1 MTYGS
6 QGPTTAAKVIMAGIA
21 GFLGWRAIGP
31 KGRDRVVGILDLL
44 AEVSAATAQRQ
55 QELEA
60 AERQKVQMNPF
71 PQIATVSAQGH
82 MPLAIELPSTPTI
95 GQPDLEV
102 AIEKMMRELSSNPV
116 VEPDARWRRVLIPPA
131 VVLIVGKRG
140 SGKSAFAYRLLELFR
155 YKLTPYVVG
164 VGSQA
169 RKYLPDWIGIAPDL
183 ESLPINTIALVDEAY
198 LPYHSRRSMAE
209 QSMAMS
215 QVLNLSRQ
223 RNQTLIFVTQEARQV
238 DRNIAS
244 SATVIV
250 FKEMGMLQPEFDRP
264 ELRELV
270 GQAKEALE
278 SIKGDKRR
286 WSYVYSPDADFVGPL
301 ENELASFWKPSL
313 SRLFAAQGQTAVYR
327 PAKRQTP
334 QERAQMAKELRSQ
347 GRSLSEIA
355 NVLGVSKSTVVNYLK
370 GYPYR

>member
-1 MTYGS
+1 M
-6 QGPTTAAKVIMAGIA
+6 
-21 GFLGWRAIGP
+21 LG
-31 KGRDRVVGILDLL
+31 L
-44 AEVSAATAQRQ
+44 S
-55 QELEA
+55 
-60 AERQKVQMNPF
+60 
-71 PQIATVSAQGH
+71 
-82 MPLAIELPSTPTI
+82 STPI
-95 GQPDLEV
+95 L
-102 AIEKMMRELSSNPV
+102 
-116 VEPDARWRRVLIPPA
+116 EPDAKWRDVVVPPA
-131 VVLIVGKRG
+131 VMLIVGKRG
-140 SGKSAFAYRLLELFR
+140 SGKSALAYRLLELLR

-169 RKYLPDWIGIAPDL
+169 RKYLPDWIGMASDL

-209 QSMAMS
+209 ESMAMS
-215 QVLNLSRQ
+215 QILNLSRQ

-264 ELRELV
+264 ELKKLV
-270 GQAKEALE
+270 GQAKESLG
-278 SIKGDKRR
+278 SVRGDKRR
-286 WSYVYSPDADFVGPL
+286 WSYVYSPDADFVGVL

-313 SRLFAAQGQTAVYR
+313 SRLFVASGQTAAQR

-334 QERAQMAKELRSQ
+334 QEKAQKAKELRSQ

-355 NVLGVSKSTVVNYLK
+355 NVLGVAKSTVVNYVK

>member
-1 MTYGS
+1 MTNSSEGPTPLGKVILAALAGFVGWQTIGVWGRLAEAAVVEAQRKQELEEAERRRS
-6 QGPTTAAKVIMAGIA
+6 MLTPLPMIDATPIQGFTLPPTEQPSAPTTAQT
-21 GFLGWRAIGP
+21 GF
-31 KGRDRVVGILDLL
+31 
-44 AEVSAATAQRQ
+44 
-55 QELEA
+55 EA
-60 AERQKVQMNPF
+60 AIQKMMLGL
-71 PQIATVSAQGH
+71 T
-82 MPLAIELPSTPTI
+82 STPI
-95 GQPDLEV
+95 L
-102 AIEKMMRELSSNPV
+102 
-116 VEPDARWRRVLIPPA
+116 EPDAKWRDVVVPPA
-131 VVLIVGKRG
+131 VMLIVGKRG
-140 SGKSAFAYRLLELFR
+140 SGKSALAYRLLELLR

-169 RKYLPDWIGIAPDL
+169 RKYLPDWIGMASDL

-209 QSMAMS
+209 ESMTMS
-215 QVLNLSRQ
+215 QILNLSRQ

-264 ELRELV
+264 ELKKLV
-270 GQAKEALE
+270 GQAKESLG
-278 SIKGDKRR
+278 SVRGDKRR
-286 WSYVYSPDADFVGPL
+286 WSYVYSPDADFVGVL

-313 SRLFAAQGQTAVYR
+313 SRLFVASGQTAAQR

-334 QERAQMAKELRSQ
+334 QEKAQKAKELRSQ

-355 NVLGVSKSTVVNYLK
+355 NVLGVAKSTVVNYVK